1 MKRIFLL
8 FVVTTMV
15 ANIAGA
21 RVGTIISGLRYM
33 PRYNNIVR
41 LMIIGGFASGAYHF
55 SENGYQNNAALSATY
70 NNTMAATPAVQTNNS
85 PTICT
90 NEDSLHSISQIAANT
105 YDNASVGTAD
115 TIESGYSVWLYV
127 LFGMMGLAII
137 AFLYM
142 LFGDSEEEAHVV
154 SHQAFVVTKPSPHTI
169 ELANNG
175 GIMILY

>member
-1 MKRIFLL
+1 MKRTILL
-8 FVVTTMV
+8 LVITMV
-15 ANIAGA
+15 ASIAGA
-21 RVGTIISGLRYM
+21 RVGTVLKGLRYM

-41 LMIIGGFASGAYHF
+41 PMIIGGLVQGAHRC
-55 SENGYQNNAALSATY
+55 SDNSNQNNATLSATRF
-70 NNTMAATPAVQTNNS
+70 NTMATLPVVQTTDS
-85 PTICT
+85 CTICT
-90 NEDSLHSISQIAANT
+90 NEDNLYSISQIAANT

-142 LFGDSEEEAHVV
+142 LFGDSEEEAPVV
-154 SHQAFVVTKPSPHTI
+154 SHQTFVATKPSPRTI

-175 GIMILY
+175 GIMIL